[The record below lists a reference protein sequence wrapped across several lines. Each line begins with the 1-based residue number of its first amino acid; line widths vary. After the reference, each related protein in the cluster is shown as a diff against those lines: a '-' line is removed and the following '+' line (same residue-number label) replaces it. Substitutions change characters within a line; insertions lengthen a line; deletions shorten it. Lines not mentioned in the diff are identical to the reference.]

1 MTAYEMSISDWSS
14 DVCSS
19 DLIADALIVVGI
31 EDQHRTIVIDRG
43 LLLAQ
48 APQRDRKPCSR
59 PHIGP
64 GLEKPPEVTGQLL
77 ELVAERAFA
86 CLHTLTVQRQ
96 RVLLGARR
104 SEEHTSE
111 LQSLM
116 RISYAV
122 FCLKKKKKKLTD
134 NINNKHEL
142 PKHTNET

>member
-77 ELVAERAFA
+77 ELVAERPFA

-96 RVLLGARR
+96 PVLLGARFFLRELNIGRRASRGDVEAGSSAGQSPAPR
-104 SEEHTSE
+104 ST
-111 LQSLM
+111 
-116 RISYAV
+116 
-122 FCLKKKKKKLTD
+122 
-134 NINNKHEL
+134 
-142 PKHTNET
+142 